1 MQLILLTQEALS
13 QGMVVGSSVA
23 KCGICNAQSKGQVWI
38 SFVTPTLILGPI

>member
-23 KCGICNAQSKGQVWI
+23 MCELKYVI
-38 SFVTPTLILGPI
+38 